1 LKAYETYKTN
11 EINEV
16 NDLLPETYG
25 ENRGLLPDETFVL
38 IGFYKDAEHLRW
50 ITDQHLYN
58 ARTGFRRGSLRLS
71 AKETCA
77 KYILLHSTGETTTE
91 RLFKLDFKGPR
102 IFSKEN
108 MISKFYP
115 NPSQEFYL
123 VYDIA
128 PETEK
133 EFENTR
139 WDIKQL
145 EGYSGARNSAL
156 PFAVSLTE
164 LMKAVVL

>member
-1 LKAYETYKTN
+1 MRN
-11 EINEV
+11 I
-16 NDLLPETYG
+16 
-25 ENRGLLPDETFVL
+25 
-38 IGFYKDAEHLRW
+38 FYFIQQVKQQLVDYSNL
-50 ITDQHLYN
+50 
-58 ARTGFRRGSLRLS
+58 
-71 AKETCA
+71 
-77 KYILLHSTGETTTE
+77 
-91 RLFKLDFKGPR
+91 
-102 IFSKEN
+102 
-108 MISKFYP
+108 ISKFYP

-139 WDIKQL
+139 WDITQL